1 MWHGLNIAQVVLEGL
16 VRDEE
21 ALRLE
26 GAVSGLDALDE
37 IRLHRLIAKA
47 LETTGFGVLREVP
60 FPSLTPAQKRD
71 PQRLRCDVVL
81 TPSPGQRIRD
91 ELRALR
97 DKKAHEE
104 SLFKSSESDGVD
116 PRECLWIEVKCVGQF
131 TYTSGV
137 PQPNRA
143 YSSELIGAVY
153 RDAMKLATDTLVVRA
168 GRLAVEVVR
177 ACRACERGHAAG
189 LVLLFSESREV
200 AEHDLGVAANRALD
214 RGAPINAF
222 HFEHLPIADR
232 IGNRVLTI
240 AAFEI
245 DRP

>member
-153 RDAMKLATDTLVVRA
+153 RDAMKLATDTLVA
-168 GRLAVEVVR
+168 
-177 ACRACERGHAAG
+177 HAAG